1 MSHVTAGLTEVSD
14 LAVLKSVALAM
25 GFTWKDQ
32 KTYRFYGEFLDD
44 WGNANEHLTARARGI
59 DPSEYGKC
67 DACLSLPGCGY
78 DIGITKNK
86 DGETWRL
93 VWDTWSSHGLML
105 SSKVGDNAEK
115 IMTEYN
121 REVCRR
127 HAEVQGMTYME
138 ETNQDG
144 DIVVTMTQY

>member
-14 LAVLKSVALAM
+14 LAVLKSVTTAM
-25 GFTWKDQ
+25 GFSWHDK

-44 WGNANEHLTARARGI
+44 WGTANEHLTARARGI

-67 DACLSLPGCGY
+67 DACLSLPGCDY

-93 VWDTWSSHGLML
+93 VWDTWGRAGRML
-105 SSKVGDNAEK
+105 SGKAGESAET

-127 HAEVQGMTYME
+127 HAESQGMTYNE
-138 ETNQDG
+138 DVTEDG
-144 DIVVTMTQY
+144 DIVVTMSQY